1 MALRIHFP
9 WQLLLTV
16 LGFAALGAGVGYL
29 LAHDFHGQ
37 LYRQLALHAAG
48 AGFVGACAWFLSER
62 VSHAVNLNTS
72 PFFRLAL
79 SAAAATG
86 IAALMVGPYIEFA
99 TASTAPWAEP
109 AAILFYVAA
118 GVMPMVAVVSLLAFG
133 EALLAARRGD
143 ADLKSALR
151 PILSAAVVGAL
162 VGGVAAYGAIEVR
175 SQIREG
181 MLALLPERPR
191 ASGWLE
197 RQELLFTQVLS
208 GGQCAVLV
216 VPFETVEAAGA
227 RSLSSLDRPAR
238 SLISRQVAAGVAA
251 RTGQCVADPTLVS
264 RALGPRQ
271 RNYEWSRILRLANA
285 AGARW
290 IVRGM
295 VKLDS
300 ARQAYDLTV
309 QMFARE
315 PGDKPRWTPGEA
327 VEWGPLVFSDE
338 LPPEAAFQPIAARV
352 VERLGLPEEAPVN
365 DASSSARAAQ
375 APATFDRLAD
385 DPGSALGRAQRLQLV
400 AIAYPPSEVNGEQL
414 WERSLIAVQQLPAE
428 DEQARIVRARAALH
442 LYRRPYAV
450 ALLRG
455 LEGPEAQT
463 LLAQAEGN
471 LPNAEAVAQRIT
483 DPTAALITQVEL
495 ELMRTRYARSAGF
508 QERRRD
514 LIDKHPGY
522 AALLYAAL
530 SGDESLRPAG
540 HEVVWR
546 QLENFGVPLAEPIP
560 SAVLRAIPPQIGE
573 HLWISRDIV
582 RLPAAIESSYAPLWR
597 SQAAPWRIARAFDRL
612 APWDL
617 CDAMYG
623 VNRAVVVASAKSI
636 SSQQLRPEA
645 VLAFSNALGQTFA
658 GYPPLEEATAW
669 ALGQLRYERKG
680 APDRLLDD
688 RQRLLLRDLLAW
700 GGGETEAERFL
711 SWALTGE
718 TPDPYLDEPP
728 REWRALSRSA
738 REPSR
743 ADLERDV
750 AQELRALNFSQY
762 DFSHLANAQRL
773 LERLGQKGA
782 AEQVALQAQT
792 RFAGNPARDEFLLK
806 LAESRRDTAG
816 YASLIEQK
824 IREQP
829 EQWALYYRL
838 AQAHLLARK
847 PEQAQHTLLSFPL
860 WRSEKGDAAALSS
873 QALDGGLLLLRVGE
887 AELAR
892 PLFQLGARYQS
903 GSGAELWNGLWLAR
917 LDHNWPE
924 IRSWGHRLH
933 QQQKDAWGLSDAAYA
948 SFLIG
953 DLDEGWRTF
962 YEASRQFEDA
972 RPWAAAVAGHR
983 IAATTDDELI
993 GFARRWKSLSGN
1005 AEADALLRQSFVFSA
1020 LMLDRTPSERTFGSI
1035 VSTAAGDSAYAS
1047 LARGYRAFKRGEYA
1061 AAAEQLAKFSDAGKA
1076 QSATAQQQNAFALP
1090 YLSASLVKAG
1100 RGAEAQALLAEFNK
1114 RAGHDF
1120 YYLLA
1125 SAYMQGLGGDAR
1137 GALDS
1142 LWQAQIGWP
1151 DSATAAV
1158 PPSFQLLETC
1168 EKLYELTGDVRYKNA
1183 LLDLARR
1190 QRVLWP
1196 WSWAYTFEAKY
1207 AGDAQEREAAL
1218 GIALFL
1224 DAQSDHLAGFNAAQ
1238 RKRAQRW
1245 FAANNPF
1252 KKP

>member
-9 WQLLLTV
+9 WQFLLTV

-29 LAHDFHGQ
+29 QAHDFHGQ
-37 LYRQLALHAAG
+37 LYRQLAVHAAG

-72 PFFRLAL
+72 PLFRLAL
-79 SAAAATG
+79 SAAAAAG
-86 IAALMVGPYIEFA
+86 VAALMVGPYIEFA
-99 TASTAPWAEP
+99 TASTARWAEP
-109 AAILFYVAA
+109 AAALFYVAA

-151 PILSAAVVGAL
+151 PIRAAAVVGAL
-162 VGGVAAYGAIEVR
+162 LGGVAAYAAIELR
-175 SQIREG
+175 DPIRDG
-181 MLALLPERPR
+181 VLALVPERPR
-191 ASGWLE
+191 TSGWLE
-197 RQELLFTQVLS
+197 REESLFAQVLS

-216 VPFETVEAAGA
+216 APFETGEALRAPP
-227 RSLSSLDRPAR
+227 LHSLDRPAR
-238 SLISRQVAAGVAA
+238 SLISRQVAAGIAA
-251 RTGQCVADPTLVS
+251 RTGQCVTDPTLVS
-264 RALGPRQ
+264 RALGPRA
-271 RNYEWSRILRLANA
+271 RNYDWSRIVRLANA
-285 AGARW
+285 AGTRW
-290 IVRGM
+290 IVRGV

-309 QMFARE
+309 QVFARE
-315 PGDKPRWTPGEA
+315 PGDKPRWIPGEA
-327 VEWGPLVFSDE
+327 VEWGPVVFSDD

-352 VERLGLPEEAPVN
+352 VERLGLPEESPVH
-365 DASSSARAAQ
+365 DASSPVRAAQ
-375 APATFDRLAD
+375 PQASFDRLAD
-385 DPGSALGRAQRLQLV
+385 DPGSALLRAQRLQLIAV
-400 AIAYPPSEVNGEQL
+400 AYPPSEVNGEHL
-414 WERSLIAVQQLPAE
+414 WERSLIAVQDLPAE
-428 DEQARIVRARAALH
+428 DEQARCVRARAALH

-455 LEGPEAQT
+455 LERLEARA

-471 LPNAEAVAQRIT
+471 LPDAEALSQRIT
-483 DPTAALITQVEL
+483 DPMVALITQVEL
-495 ELMRTRYARSAGF
+495 ELMRARYARSAGF
-508 QERRRD
+508 HERRRE

-522 AALLYAAL
+522 AALLYVPL
-530 SGDESLRPAG
+530 SGDELLRPAP
-540 HEVVWR
+540 HELVWR
-546 QLENFGVPLAEPIP
+546 QLESFGVPIAELTP
-560 SAVLRAIPPQIGE
+560 SAMLRAIPAQVSE

-582 RLPAAIESSYAPLWR
+582 RLPVAIESSYAPLWR
-597 SQAAPWRIARAFDRL
+597 SRAAQWRIARASDRL

-617 CDAMYG
+617 FDAMYG
-623 VNRAVVVASAKSI
+623 VNRAAVVASAKSI
-636 SSQQLRPEA
+636 SSKQLRPEA
-645 VLAFSNALGQTFA
+645 LLAFSNALGQTFA
-658 GYPPLEEATAW
+658 GYPPLEEAAAW
-669 ALGQLRYERKG
+669 ALGQIRYEHKG
-680 APDRLLDD
+680 APDRLLDE

-700 GGGETEAERFL
+700 GSGETEAERYL
-711 SWALTGE
+711 SWALAGE
-718 TPDPYLDEPP
+718 TRGAYLDEPP
-728 REWRALSRSA
+728 REWRALPRGA
-738 REPSR
+738 PEPGR
-743 ADLERDV
+743 TDLERDV

-762 DFSHLANAQRL
+762 DFGHLGNAQRL
-773 LERLGQKGA
+773 LERLGQKDA
-782 AEQVALQAQT
+782 AEQVALQAQS

-806 LAESRRDTAG
+806 LAERRRDTAG

-824 IREQP
+824 IHEQP
-829 EQWALYYRL
+829 EQWPLYYRL
-838 AQAHLLARK
+838 AQAHLQARK
-847 PEQAQHTLLSFPL
+847 PEQAQRALLAYPL
-860 WRSEKGDAAALSS
+860 WRNDKGDAAALSN
-873 QALDGGLLLLRVGE
+873 QALEGGLLLLRAGE

-903 GSGAELWNGLWLAR
+903 GSGAELWSGLWLAR

-924 IRSWGHRLH
+924 IRSWGRRLH
-933 QQQKDAWGLSDAAYA
+933 QQHKDAWGLSDAAYA

-962 YEASRQFEDA
+962 YEASKQFEDA

-983 IAATTDDELI
+983 IAATSDDELI

-1005 AEADALLRQSFVFSA
+1005 AEADALLRQGFVFSA

-1035 VSTAAGDSAYAS
+1035 VSTAAGDSGYAS
-1047 LARGYRAFKRGEYA
+1047 LARGYRAFKRGDYA
-1061 AAAEQLAKFSDAGKA
+1061 AAVEQLAKLSDASKG
-1076 QSATAQQQNAFALP
+1076 QSGSAQQQNAFALP

-1100 RGAEAQALLAEFNK
+1100 RGAQAQALLADFNR
-1114 RAGHDF
+1114 RAGRDF

-1125 SAYMQGLGGDAR
+1125 SAYVQGLGGDAR

-1151 DSATAAV
+1151 DSTTAAV

-1168 EKLYELTGDVRYKNA
+1168 EKLYELTGDARYKDA